1 MQVKRKAA
9 SFLDDTMLFFGV
21 GLAIVYWLLDSML
34 QFLLSGEGTFTSSFI
49 GSDINE
55 IATRLLALCFFMIF
69 GSHAQ
74 FTMNKRKEVESRL
87 QESEA
92 RYRTILQSIEDGYY
106 ELDLGGR
113 FTFFND
119 ALPRILKTSPEMID
133 QMNIRHALAPDS
145 QLDISQI
152 LEKVMET
159 GESQEILDC
168 RLWSQENSER
178 VIEASVS
185 LIQDAKENPTGFR
198 GILRD
203 VTRRKQAEALQYAKM
218 AAEAANRS
226 KSEFLANMSHEIRT
240 PLNAIIGL
248 AELLGETE
256 LSPDHHEDLS
266 IIRSLSYSLLALIND
281 VLDFSKIEA
290 GRLELEE
297 VQFGLRDF
305 LGETLKIMAPN
316 AHQKGL
322 ELAYW
327 VRPECPDLLVGDPTR
342 LRQILLNLIGNA
354 IKFTSEGEVVVTVSQ
369 ADSGET
375 DTALEFSVKD
385 TGIGIPEDKH
395 ETIFSAFQQAD
406 GSTTRRFGG
415 TGLGLAVYKQL
426 AELMEGRIWVESALG
441 KGSEFHFIARLALQ
455 PESADAAE
463 VTLPEDFEGMK
474 TLVVDDTATTCQI
487 ICEMLEH
494 WRMAPSSAPSVEN
507 ARMML
512 NSESDIQLLIVD
524 ADMPGQGG
532 SELLHWLKS
541 QQEPSPKVVLM
552 LSGGHRQSRA
562 DYHSLGA
569 AATINKPIRPSDLLS
584 AIQIALGRP
593 RLESDADSAKPTAET
608 GPGLAPLDILVAED
622 TPFNQ
627 KFITRLLSKWGHRPV
642 IVENGLLALDRITKQ
657 DFDVV
662 FMDVQMPE
670 MDGLS
675 ATRAIRDFE
684 TGSGRHIPI
693 IAMTAHAMKEDRERC
708 IQSGMDDYVSKPISP
723 DKLLQSLRALLPH
736 KVAKG
741 AAAAEPDAEP
751 PPEMPTASKP
761 TESTSESTREST
773 SEPVDPFVPA
783 AVLEAFD
790 NDWEFL
796 TSSIE
801 LFISEYPSMLQGI
814 QQAVEGGNDKDLER
828 SAHALKGMLG
838 NFRAKTA
845 AKTALSLEQ
854 MGREGDLTSA
864 PKEIEQLESQVRQ
877 LETQLSQMVKE
888 GSP

>member
-1 MQVKRKAA
+1 MTAKRKAA
-9 SFLDDTMLFFGV
+9 SLLDDTMLFFGV
-21 GLAIVYWLLDSML
+21 GLALVYWLLDSML
-34 QFLLSGEGTFTSSFI
+34 QFLLSGDGSFTNSFI
-49 GSDINE
+49 GTDINE

-74 FTMNKRKEVESRL
+74 FTINKRKEVESRL

-106 ELDLGGR
+106 ELDLNGR

-119 ALPRILKTSPEMID
+119 ALPRILRTSPDMID
-133 QMNIRHALAPDS
+133 RMNIRHALAPDS
-145 QLDISQI
+145 EPNIVDV
-152 LEKVMET
+152 LEKVIET
-159 GESQEILDC
+159 GESAEILDC

-178 VIEASVS
+178 VVEASVS
-185 LIQDAKENPTGFR
+185 LIQDAKDNPLGFR
-198 GILRD
+198 GIIRD

-226 KSEFLANMSHEIRT
+226 KSQFLANMSHEIRT

-248 AELLGETE
+248 AELLGETD
-256 LSPDHHEDLS
+256 LSTEQHEDLS
-266 IIRSLSYSLLALIND
+266 IIRSSSYSLLALIND

-290 GRLELEE
+290 GRLELED
-297 VQFGLRDF
+297 VHFGLRDF

-327 VRPECPDLLVGDPTR
+327 VRPECPERLVGDPTR

-354 IKFTSEGEVVVTVSQ
+354 IKFTSEGEVIVTVSQ
-369 ADSGET
+369 KDGGDT
-375 DTALEFSVKD
+375 DTVLEFSVKD

-415 TGLGLAVYKQL
+415 TGLGLAVSKQL
-426 AELMEGRIWVESALG
+426 SELMEGRIWVDSVPG
-441 KGSEFHFIARLALQ
+441 NGSEFHFIARLERQ
-455 PESADAAE
+455 PEATEAPVAG
-463 VTLPEDFEGMK
+463 LPENLENLK

-487 ICEMLEH
+487 ICEMLKN
-494 WRMAPSSAPSVEN
+494 WGMAPSSALGVEE
-507 ARMML
+507 AKRTL
-512 NSESDIQLLIVD
+512 DGESRVQLLIVD

-532 SELLHWLKS
+532 SELLHWLKD
-541 QQEPSPKVVLM
+541 QPAPGPKVVVM
-552 LSGGHRQSRA
+552 LSGGHRQSQE
-562 DYHSLGA
+562 DYRSIGA
-569 AATINKPIRPSDLLS
+569 AATVNKPIRPSDLLS

-593 RLESDADSAKPTAET
+593 RPRRDEGSAKATDESVPS
-608 GPGLAPLDILVAED
+608 LAPLDILVAED

-627 KFITRLLSKWGHRPV
+627 KFITRLLTKWGHRPV
-642 IVENGLLALDRITKQ
+642 VVENGLLALDRITKQ

-670 MDGLS
+670 MDGLA
-675 ATRAIRDFE
+675 ATRAIRDYE
-684 TGSGRHIPI
+684 TGADRHIPI

-708 IQSGMDDYVSKPISP
+708 IQAGMDDYVSKPISP
-723 DKLLQSLRALLPH
+723 DKLVQSLQALLPH
-736 KVAKG
+736 KLTT
-741 AAAAEPDAEP
+741 AAAASGPD
-751 PPEMPTASKP
+751 TDKP
-761 TESTSESTREST
+761 ADSPAT
-773 SEPVDPFVPA
+773 SEPEPEPA
-783 AVLEAFD
+783 ETIAPGAVLEAFD

-801 LFISEYPSMLQGI
+801 LFISEYPGMLQGI
-814 QQAVEGGNDKDLER
+814 QQAVDEGNNNDLER

-845 AKTALSLEQ
+845 AKTALSLER

-864 PKEIEQLESQVRQ
+864 LREMEQLESQVRQ

>member
-1 MQVKRKAA
+1 MQAKRKAS

-34 QFLLSGEGTFTSSFI
+34 QFLLIGEGTFTNSFI
-49 GSDINE
+49 GTDIND

-74 FTMNKRKEVESRL
+74 FTINKRKEVETRL
-87 QESEA
+87 QESEE

-106 ELDLGGR
+106 ELDLSGR

-119 ALPRILKTSPEMID
+119 ALPKILRTSPEMID
-133 QMNIRHALAPDS
+133 QMNIRHTLAPDA
-145 QLDISQI
+145 QPDIVEI

-159 GESQEILDC
+159 GESEEILGC

-185 LIQDAKENPTGFR
+185 LIQDAKGNPTGFR
-198 GILRD
+198 GIIRD
-203 VTRRKQAEALQYAKM
+203 VTRRKQAETLQYAKM

-240 PLNAIIGL
+240 PLNAIIDL
-248 AELLGETE
+248 AELLGETD
-256 LSPDHHEDLS
+256 LSSDQHEDLS
-266 IIRSLSYSLLALIND
+266 IIRSSSYSLLALIND

-327 VRPECPDLLVGDPTR
+327 VRPECPDQLIGDPTR

-354 IKFTSEGEVVVTVSQ
+354 IKFTRDGEVVVTVSQ
-369 ADSGET
+369 KDGGAE
-375 DTALEFSVKD
+375 DTVLEFSVKD
-385 TGIGIPEDKH
+385 TGIGIAEDKH
-395 ETIFSAFQQAD
+395 ESIFSAFQQAD

-415 TGLGLAVYKQL
+415 TGLGLAVSKQL
-426 AELMEGRIWVESALG
+426 AELMEGRIWVDSVPG
-441 KGSEFHFIARLALQ
+441 KGSEFHFVARLVLQ
-455 PESADAAE
+455 PEAAE
-463 VTLPEDFEGMK
+463 ATEVSLPKDLEAMN
-474 TLVVDDTATTCQI
+474 TLVVDDTATTGQI
-487 ICEMLEH
+487 ICEMLEN
-494 WRMAPSSAPSVEN
+494 WNMAPLSAPGVEE
-507 ARMML
+507 AKML
-512 NSESDIQLLIVD
+512 LKTESNVELLIVD

-541 QQEPSPKVVLM
+541 QEDLSYKVVLM
-552 LSGGHRQSRA
+552 LTGGHRQSRA
-562 DYHSLGA
+562 DYRNLGA
-569 AATINKPIRPSDLLS
+569 AATVNKPIRPSDLLS

-593 RLESDADSAKPTAET
+593 GLKGDQVSAKPTAEA
-608 GPGLAPLDILVAED
+608 GPKLAPLDVLVAED

-627 KFITRLLSKWGHRPV
+627 KFITRLLTKWGHRSV
-642 IVENGLLALDRITKQ
+642 VVDNGLLALDRITKQ

-675 ATRAIRDFE
+675 ATRAIRDYE

-708 IQSGMDDYVSKPISP
+708 IQAGMDDYVSKPISP
-723 DKLLQSLRALLPH
+723 DKLIQSLEELLPH
-736 KVAKG
+736 KVVTG
-741 AAAAEPDAEP
+741 PPPSDPDTDEPTPAAAASE
-751 PPEMPTASKP
+751 
-761 TESTSESTREST
+761 TESESKSAPESSPPDNFAPT
-773 SEPVDPFVPA
+773 V
-783 AVLEAFD
+783 VLEAFD
-790 NDWEFL
+790 NDWDFL

-801 LFISEYPSMLQGI
+801 LFISEYPSMLQGV
-814 QQAVEGGNDKDLER
+814 QEAVKGGNDKDLER

-864 PKEIEQLESQVRQ
+864 AKEMEQLESQVRQ